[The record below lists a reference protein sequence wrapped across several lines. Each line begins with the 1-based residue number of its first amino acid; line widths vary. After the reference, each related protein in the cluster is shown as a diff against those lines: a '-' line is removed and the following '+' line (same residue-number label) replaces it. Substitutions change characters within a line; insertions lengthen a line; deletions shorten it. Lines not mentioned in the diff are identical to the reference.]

1 MVDDFLGK
9 YQKGRKFTMGYDEKF
24 FKMSANKKARNMWLI
39 TAVILSVAYT
49 IELIKGGRTPA
60 YYTTFMIICW
70 VPFVFG
76 VIFLKI
82 KGMDTVWYKEVIS
95 IGYGIFY
102 AFTVLTSDTNLT
114 FAYIFPVI
122 CMLMLYKDT
131 NLFIRIGILNILL
144 MVANFIIT
152 RVTGNADTL
161 SMAEFEIQLG
171 VIVLSYISYIL
182 AINHLHHSD
191 GAMLDSVKGN
201 LDRVVKTVEQVKEAS
216 NAVVDGVTVV
226 RELSDENIEGTNNV
240 VRSMQDLT
248 ANNGVLQDRTN
259 SSLDMT
265 NKINNQV
272 ENVAGLI
279 DEMVGLMNESV
290 AHAQTSSTQLADVV
304 RSTNEME
311 QLSSEVEKI
320 LKDFKEEFERVKA
333 ETGTIEGIT
342 SQTNLLALN
351 ASIEAAR
358 AGEAG
363 KGFAVVA
370 DEIRNLSMGTQNSS
384 NRILEALSNLEE
396 TSDKMTQS
404 IDKTIELIHEMLG
417 KITDV
422 NESVT
427 RITEDSVQLGNNIQ
441 VVDSAIKEVE
451 DSNKNMVDN
460 MKQVSEVME
469 LMTTSIADA
478 DETTK
483 VMRSKFEE
491 TSNNVNN
498 IESVVGKLIEE
509 LGQGGFM
516 GIQDIKP
523 GMFVSVIVGDKRD
536 GKEYKAT
543 VENVLDNGIVTAI
556 PVRDGSLLE
565 PVKGGEYHL
574 QIIVDNELY
583 NWDDVLVTLTKDGM
597 CKVLVEGNPVVLN
610 RRKYRR
616 MPIHYGCDI
625 TSKASSQTYE
635 GKMVNISASGFAFST
650 YASEIKGAKGTLVT
664 LNVEDFPVVSGRQ
677 LTGHIIRV
685 SDNDGQYIVGCRMLE
700 DNMDIFEY
708 VERNYK
714 G

>member
-1 MVDDFLGK
+1 
-9 YQKGRKFTMGYDEKF
+9 MGYDEKF
-24 FKMSANKKARNMWLI
+24 FKKSANKKAMLMWLF
-39 TAVILSVAYT
+39 TAIILSLAYT
-49 IELIKGGRTPA
+49 VELIKGGRTPG
-60 YYTTFMIICW
+60 YYAAFMLICW
-70 VPFVFG
+70 IPFILG
-76 VIFLKI
+76 VVFLKI
-82 KGMDTVWYKEVIS
+82 KGMDTTWYKETIS

-122 CMLMLYKDT
+122 CMLMLYKDKA
-131 NLFIRIGILNILL
+131 LLIRVSVLNILL
-144 MVANFIIT
+144 LIANFIIS
-152 RVTGNADTL
+152 RATGNAATL

-171 VIVLSYISYIL
+171 VIVLSYMSYVL
-182 AINHLHHSD
+182 AIDHLHKSD

-201 LDRVVKTVEQVKEAS
+201 LDRVVQTVEQVKTAS
-216 NAVVDGVTVV
+216 TAVVDGVTVV

-240 VRSMQDLT
+240 VRSMADLT
-248 ANNGVLQDRTN
+248 SNNEVLQDRTN

-265 NKINNQV
+265 NKINHQV

-290 AHAQTSSTQLADVV
+290 DHAQTSSTQLADVV
-304 RSTNEME
+304 KSTTEME

-320 LKDFKEEFERVKA
+320 LKDFKDEFERVKT
-333 ETGTIEGIT
+333 ETGTISGIT

-384 NRILEALSNLEE
+384 DRILEALGNLEE

-417 KITDV
+417 KITAV

-460 MKQVSEVME
+460 MKQVSDVME
-469 LMTTSIADA
+469 LMTASIADA

-516 GIQDIKP
+516 GIQDVKK
-523 GMFVSVIVGDKRD
+523 GMFISIIEGDKRD
-536 GKEYKAT
+536 GREFKTT
-543 VENVLDNGIVTAI
+543 VEDVFENGVVTGI
-556 PVRDGSLLE
+556 PVKNGEEL
-565 PVKGGEYHL
+565 VYNKHGEYHL

-583 NWDDVLVTLTKDGM
+583 NWDDVHIHVTKDEQF
-597 CKVLVEGNPVVLN
+597 KITVNGNPVVLN

-616 MPIHYGCDI
+616 MPVFYGCDI
-625 TSKASSQTYE
+625 TSRASNQTYE
-635 GKMVNISASGFAFST
+635 GKMVNISASGFAFAT
-650 YASEIKGAKGTLVT
+650 YASEIKNSKGTLVK
-664 LNVEDFPVVSGRQ
+664 VDVKDFPLLEGKALV
-677 LTGHIIRV
+677 GHIIRV

-700 DNMDIFEY
+700 DNMDIHDY

>member
-1 MVDDFLGK
+1 
-9 YQKGRKFTMGYDEKF
+9 MGYDEKV
-24 FKMSANKKARNMWLI
+24 FKKSANKKAMLMWI
-39 TAVILSVAYT
+39 FTAVILSIAYT
-49 IELIKGGRTPA
+49 IELIKGGRTPE
-60 YYTTFMIICW
+60 YYTAFMIICW
-70 VPFVFG
+70 LPI
-76 VIFLKI
+76 VIGILFLKI

-95 IGYGIFY
+95 VGYGIFY

-114 FAYIFPVI
+114 FAYIFPII
-122 CMLMLYKDT
+122 CMLMLYKDCA
-131 NLFIRIGILNILL
+131 LFIRVSILNILL
-144 MVANFIIT
+144 IVANFIVT
-152 RVTGNADTL
+152 RVTGNASAL

-171 VIVLSYISYIL
+171 VIILSYVSYNL
-182 AINHLHHSD
+182 AINHLHLAD
-191 GAMLDSVKGN
+191 GALLDSVKGN
-201 LDRVVKTVEQVKEAS
+201 LDRVVKTIEQVKTAS
-216 NAVVDGVTVV
+216 TAVVDGVTVV

-240 VRSMQDLT
+240 VRSMADLT
-248 ANNGVLQDRTN
+248 SNNDVLQDRTN
-259 SSLDMT
+259 SSLEMT

-290 AHAQTSSTQLADVV
+290 SHAQTSSTQLEDVV
-304 RSTNEME
+304 KSTNEME
-311 QLSSEVEKI
+311 QLSAEVEKI
-320 LKDFKEEFERVKA
+320 LKDFKDEFERVKT
-333 ETGTIEGIT
+333 ETGTITGIT

-384 NRILEALSNLEE
+384 ERILEALGNLEE

-417 KITDV
+417 KITAV

-427 RITEDSVQLGNNIQ
+427 RITEDSVKLGNNIQ

-460 MKQVSEVME
+460 MKQVSDVMG
-469 LMTTSIADA
+469 LMTASIVDA

-516 GIQDIKP
+516 GIQDVKKD
-523 GMFVSVIVGDKRD
+523 MFISVIEGDKRD
-536 GKEYKAT
+536 GREYKTT
-543 VENVLDNGIVTAI
+543 VEDVFENGIITDI
-556 PVRDGSLLE
+556 PVRSGERL
-565 PVKGGEYHL
+565 VYNKHGEYHL

-583 NWDDVLVTLTKDGM
+583 NWDDVHIHITKNE
-597 CKVLVEGNPVVLN
+597 KYKITVNGNPVVLN

-616 MPIHYGCDI
+616 MPIFYACDI
-625 TSKASSQTYE
+625 ASKASNQIYE
-635 GKMVNISASGFAFST
+635 GKMINISASGFAFAT
-650 YASEIKGAKGTLVT
+650 NAAEIKNSRGALVK
-664 LNVEDFPVVSGRQ
+664 VDVKDFPLLEGKELV
-677 LTGHIIRV
+677 GHIIRV

-700 DNMDIFEY
+700 DNMDIHDY

>member
-1 MVDDFLGK
+1 M
-9 YQKGRKFTMGYDEKF
+9 TYDENAFRMK
-24 FKMSANKKARNMWLI
+24 ANKKARNMWLI

-49 IELIKGGRTPA
+49 IELLNGGRTPL
-60 YYTTFMIICW
+60 YYTIFMMICW
-70 VPFVFG
+70 GPVLFG
-76 VIFLKI
+76 ILWLKM
-82 KGMDTVWYKEVIS
+82 KGADCKSYKEVIAV
-95 IGYGIFY
+95 GYGIFY
-102 AFTVLTSDTNLT
+102 AFTVLTTNTNLT
-114 FAYIFPVI
+114 FAYIFPII
-122 CMLMLYKDT
+122 CMLLLYKDQS
-131 NLFIRIGILNILL
+131 LFFRVGILNFLL
-144 MVANFIIT
+144 MIANFVVT
-152 RVTGNADTL
+152 RFSEASHNL

-171 VIVLSYISYIL
+171 VIILSYISYIM
-182 AINHLHHSD
+182 AVKHLYQSD

-201 LDRVVKTVEQVKEAS
+201 LDRVVRTVEQVKDAS
-216 NAVVDGVTVV
+216 TAVVDGITVV

-240 VRSMQDLT
+240 VKSMEDLH
-248 ANNGVLQDRTN
+248 ANNLVLHDRTD

-265 NKINNQV
+265 NKINAQV
-272 ENVAGLI
+272 ENVAGLM
-279 DEMVGLMNESV
+279 DEMVGLMNETVS
-290 AHAQTSSTQLADVV
+290 HAQTSSEQLQDVV

-320 LKDFKEEFERVKA
+320 LVDFKEEFERVKT

-384 NRILEALSNLEE
+384 NRILEALSILEE

-404 IDKTIELIHEMLG
+404 IDKTIVLIHEMLG
-417 KITDV
+417 KITNV

-427 RITEDSVQLGNNIQ
+427 RITEDSVQLGDNIK

-460 MKQVSEVME
+460 MRQVSDVME
-469 LMTTSIADA
+469 LMTASISDA

-491 TSNNVNN
+491 TSNNVNH
-498 IESVVGKLIEE
+498 IESVVGKLIVE

-516 GIQDIKP
+516 GIQDIEP
-523 GMFVSVIVGDKRD
+523 GMFVSVVTGDKRE

-543 VENVLDNGIVTAI
+543 VSSVLENGLITGVPSHEGQTLALTKDM
-556 PVRDGSLLE
+556 
-565 PVKGGEYHL
+565 EYHM
-574 QIIVDNELY
+574 QVIVNNELY
-583 NWDDVLVTLTKDGM
+583 NWDDVAVSYTKDGN
-597 CKVLVEGNPVVLN
+597 CRIQVTGNPVVLN
-610 RRKYRR
+610 RRKFKR
-616 MPIHYGCDI
+616 MPIHYDCSIISEAFGS
-625 TSKASSQTYE
+625 TLTGE
-635 GKMVNISASGFAFST
+635 TVNISASGFAFST
-650 YASEIKGAKGTLVT
+650 HEKVIKDAKGMLITL
-664 LNVEDFPVVSGRQ
+664 EMDKFPVETAKKLV
-677 LTGHIIRV
+677 GHIIRV
-685 SDNDGQYIVGCRMLE
+685 SDNEGQYIVGCRMLE
-700 DNMDIFEY
+700 DNMDVYEY

>member
-1 MVDDFLGK
+1 
-9 YQKGRKFTMGYDEKF
+9 MGYDEKF

-39 TAVILSVAYT
+39 TAIILSAAYT
-49 IELIKGGRTPA
+49 IELIKGGRTPE
-60 YYTTFMIICW
+60 YYAVFMIICW
-70 VPFVFG
+70 VPFCLG
-76 VIFLKI
+76 VAILKI
-82 KGMDTVWYKEVIS
+82 KGLDTTLYKETIV

-102 AFTVLTSDTNLT
+102 AFTVVTSDTNLT
-114 FAYIFPVI
+114 FAYIFPII
-122 CMLMLYKDT
+122 CMLLLYKDR

-152 RVTGNADTL
+152 RVTGNAGTL

-201 LDRVVKTVEQVKEAS
+201 LERVVKTVEQVKGAS
-216 NAVVDGVTVV
+216 NAIVDGITVV
-226 RELSDENIEGTNNV
+226 RELSDENIEGANNV
-240 VRSMQDLT
+240 VNSMADLT
-248 ANNGVLQDRTN
+248 ANNAILHERTD

-272 ENVAGLI
+272 KNVAGLM
-279 DEMVGLMNESV
+279 DEMVGLMNESM
-290 AHAQTSSTQLADVV
+290 ANAKTSSVQLSDVV
-304 RSTNEME
+304 RATNEME

-320 LKDFKEEFERVKA
+320 LSDFKEEFERVKK

-370 DEIRNLSMGTQNSS
+370 DEIRNLSMGTQSS
-384 NRILEALSNLEE
+384 SSRILEALGNLEE
-396 TSDKMTQS
+396 TSAKMTQS
-404 IDKTIELIHEMLG
+404 IGKTIELIHGMLG
-417 KITDV
+417 KITNV
-422 NESVT
+422 NESVI

-460 MKQVSEVME
+460 MKQISEVME
-469 LMTTSIADA
+469 LMTSSIVDA
-478 DETTK
+478 DNTTK

-491 TSNNVNN
+491 SSNNVNN
-498 IESVVGKLIEE
+498 IENVVGKLIIE

-516 GIQDIKP
+516 GIQDVRQ
-523 GMFVSVIVGDKRD
+523 GMFISVIEGDKRD
-536 GKEYKAT
+536 GREYKAT
-543 VENVLDNGIVTAI
+543 VSDVLENGVVSSMPANNGNVLTLDE
-556 PVRDGSLLE
+556 D
-565 PVKGGEYHL
+565 GEYHL

-583 NWDDVLVTLTKDGM
+583 NWDNVQILVTKDKK
-597 CKVLVEGNPVVLN
+597 CRIIVEGNPIVLN
-610 RRKYRR
+610 RRKFRR
-616 MPIHYGCDI
+616 MPVHHACSI
-625 TSKASSQTYE
+625 TQEASSRNYD

-650 YASEIKGAKGTLVT
+650 YATEIKDARGAFVT
-664 LNVEDFPVVSGRQ
+664 LDVKDFPVLSAKQ
-677 LTGHIIRV
+677 LVGQIIRV
-685 SDNDGQYIVGCRMLE
+685 SDNAGEYIVGCRMLE
-700 DNMDIFEY
+700 DNMDIYEY
-708 VERNYK
+708 VENNYVS
-714 G
+714 

>member
-1 MVDDFLGK
+1 
-9 YQKGRKFTMGYDEKF
+9 MGYDEKI
-24 FKMSANKKARNMWLI
+24 FKMSANKKARNMWLL
-39 TAVILSVAYT
+39 TCLILSIAYT
-49 IELIKGGRTPA
+49 VELIKGGRTPA
-60 YYTTFMIICW
+60 YYTAFMILCW
-70 VPFVFG
+70 LPFLISV
-76 VIFLKI
+76 VILKI
-82 KGMDTVWYKEVIS
+82 KGLDTTWYKETIS

-102 AFTVLTSDTNLT
+102 AFVVITTDTNLT
-114 FAYIFPVI
+114 FAYIFPII
-122 CMLMLYKDT
+122 CMLMLYKDAH
-131 NLFIRIGILNILL
+131 LFIRIGILNVLL
-144 MVANFIIT
+144 MVANFIVT
-152 RVTGNADTL
+152 RVTGNAADL
-161 SMAEFEIQLG
+161 SMTEFEIQLG
-171 VIVLSYISYIL
+171 VILLSYISYSL
-182 AINHLHHSD
+182 AINHLIHSD

-201 LDRVVKTVEQVKEAS
+201 LERVVKTVEQVKDAS
-216 NAVVDGVTVV
+216 NAVVDGITVV
-226 RELSDENIEGTNNV
+226 RELSDENMEGTNNV

-248 ANNGVLQDRTN
+248 SNNGVLQDKTN
-259 SSLDMT
+259 SSLEMT
-265 NKINNQV
+265 NKINHQV

-290 AHAQTSSTQLADVV
+290 SHAQTSSTQLADVV
-304 RSTNEME
+304 KSTNEME
-311 QLSSEVEKI
+311 QLSSEVERI
-320 LKDFKEEFERVKA
+320 LKEFKDEFERVKT

-384 NRILEALSNLEE
+384 SRILEALGNLEE

-404 IDKTIELIHEMLG
+404 IGKTIELIHEMLG

-422 NESVT
+422 NASVT

-469 LMTTSIADA
+469 LMTSSITDA

-516 GIQDIKP
+516 GIQDIKS

-543 VENVLDNGIVTAI
+543 VEKVLENGVVTSALLY
-556 PVRDGSLLE
+556 DGKTLE
-565 PVKGGEYHL
+565 VARGVEYHL
-574 QIIVDNELY
+574 QVIVDNELY
-583 NWDDVLVTLTKDGM
+583 NWDNVQVFEIKDGM

-610 RRKYRR
+610 RRKYKR
-616 MPIHYGCDI
+616 MPIQYACDI
-625 TSKASSQTYE
+625 TSKAFAQTYE
-635 GKMVNISASGFAFST
+635 GNMVNISASGFAFAT
-650 YASEIKGAKGTLVT
+650 YAKDIKNAKGTMVT
-664 LNVEDFPVVSGRQ
+664 LDVKNFPVVNGRQ
-677 LTGHIIRV
+677 LTGQIIRI
-685 SDNDGQYIVGCRMLE
+685 SDNEGQYIVGCRMLE
-700 DNMDIFEY
+700 DNMDIYEY
-708 VERNYK
+708 VKLNYK

>member
-1 MVDDFLGK
+1 MN
-9 YQKGRKFTMGYDEKF
+9 YDEKQ
-24 FKMSANKKARNMWLI
+24 FKVSANKKARNMWMITSLI
-39 TAVILSVAYT
+39 LTIAYT

-60 YYTTFMIICW
+60 YYTAFMILCW
-70 VPFVFG
+70 APFIFS
-76 VIFLKI
+76 VILLKI
-82 KGMDTVWYKEVIS
+82 KGLDTTWYKETVCV
-95 IGYGIFY
+95 GYGIFY
-102 AFTVLTSDTNLT
+102 AFVVVTSDTNLT
-114 FAYIFPVI
+114 FAYIFPII
-122 CMLMLYKDT
+122 CMLMLYKDSF
-131 NLFIRIGILNILL
+131 LFIRIGLLNIIL

-171 VIVLSYISYIL
+171 VIVLSYISYSL

-216 NAVVDGVTVV
+216 NAVVDGITVV

-240 VRSMQDLT
+240 VRSMRDLT
-248 ANNGVLQDRTN
+248 SNNGVLQDRTN
-259 SSLDMT
+259 SSLEMT

-290 AHAQTSSTQLADVV
+290 TNAKTSSTQLADVV
-304 RSTNEME
+304 KSTNEME
-311 QLSSEVEKI
+311 SLSSEVERI
-320 LKDFKEEFERVKA
+320 LKEFKDEFERVKT

-384 NRILEALSNLEE
+384 SRILEALGNLEE

-404 IDKTIELIHEMLG
+404 IGKTIELIHEMLG

-469 LMTTSIADA
+469 LMTSSITDA
-478 DETTK
+478 DETTR

-498 IESVVGKLIEE
+498 IEAVVGKLIEE

-516 GIQDIKP
+516 GIQDIKTD
-523 GMFVSVIVGDKRD
+523 MFVSVIAGDKRD

-543 VENVLDNGIVTAI
+543 VQKVLENGVVTTA
-556 PVRDGSLLE
+556 PLCAGTSLE
-565 PVKGGEYHL
+565 VQKGVEYYL
-574 QIIVDNELY
+574 QVIVDNELY
-583 NWDDVLVTLTKDGM
+583 NWDNVQIFELKDGM
-597 CKVLVEGNPVVLN
+597 CKVLVEGNPIVLN
-610 RRKYRR
+610 RRKYKR
-616 MPIHYGCDI
+616 MPIQYSCDI
-625 TSKASSQTYE
+625 TSKAFDKTYE
-635 GKMVNISASGFAFST
+635 GRMVNISASGFAFAT
-650 YASEIKGAKGTLVT
+650 YATDIKNTKGTMVVLDVK
-664 LNVEDFPVVSGRQ
+664 DFPVVSGRQ
-677 LTGHIIRV
+677 LTGQVIRV
-685 SDNDGQYIVGCRMLE
+685 SDNEGQYIVGCRMLE
-700 DNMDIFEY
+700 DNMDIYEY
-708 VERNYK
+708 VKRNY
-714 G
+714 

>member
-1 MVDDFLGK
+1 
-9 YQKGRKFTMGYDEKF
+9 
-24 FKMSANKKARNMWLI
+24 MWLF
-39 TAVILSVAYT
+39 TAIILSVAYT
-49 IELIKGGRTPA
+49 VELIKGGRTPA
-60 YYTTFMIICW
+60 YYTSFMLICW

-76 VIFLKI
+76 VIFLKL
-82 KGMDTVWYKEVIS
+82 KGMDTVWYKEVVS
-95 IGYGIFY
+95 VGYGIFY

-131 NLFIRIGILNILL
+131 SLFIRIGILNILL
-144 MVANFIIT
+144 MIANFIVS
-152 RVTGNADTL
+152 RMTGNAQTL

-201 LDRVVKTVEQVKEAS
+201 LDRVVKTVEQVKDAS

-226 RELSDENIEGTNNV
+226 RELSDENLEGTNNV
-240 VRSMQDLT
+240 VRSMSDLNS
-248 ANNGVLQDRTN
+248 NNEVLQDRTN

-320 LKDFKEEFERVKA
+320 LKDFKEEFERVKT

-384 NRILEALSNLEE
+384 NRILEALGNLEE

-441 VVDSAIKEVE
+441 VVDAAIKEVE

-469 LMTTSIADA
+469 LMTNSIADA

-491 TSNNVNN
+491 TSNNVNH

-523 GMFVSVIVGDKRD
+523 GMFVSVIAGDKRD

-543 VENVLDNGIVTAI
+543 VESVLENGLITAV
-556 PVRDGSLLE
+556 PARNGSELE
-565 PVKGGEYHL
+565 PEKGTEYHL
-574 QIIVDNELY
+574 QVIVDNELY
-583 NWDDVLVTLTKDGM
+583 NWDNVRVTLTKDDM

-616 MPIHYGCDI
+616 MPIHYNCDI
-625 TSKASSQTYE
+625 ASKASSDIYE

-650 YASEIKGAKGTLVT
+650 YAKEIKGAKGTLVT
-664 LNVEDFPVVSGRQ
+664 LDVKDFPVASGRQ
-677 LTGHIIRV
+677 LVGHIIRV

-700 DNMDIFEY
+700 DNMDIYEY

>member
-1 MVDDFLGK
+1 M
-9 YQKGRKFTMGYDEKF
+9 YDEKF
-24 FKMSANKKARNMWLI
+24 FKKSANKKAMLMWLL
-39 TAVILSVAYT
+39 TAVILSIAYT
-49 IELIKGGRTPA
+49 VEVIKGGRTPA
-60 YYTTFMIICW
+60 YYTIFMIICW
-70 VPFVFG
+70 APFLLSVA
-76 VIFLKI
+76 FLLI
-82 KGMDTVWYKEVIS
+82 KGMDTLWYKETIAV
-95 IGYGIFY
+95 GYGIFY

-122 CMLMLYKDT
+122 CMLMLYKDRF
-131 NLFIRIGILNILL
+131 LFIRVAILNGLL
-144 MVANFIIT
+144 IVANFILT
-152 RVTGNADTL
+152 RVMGNADTL

-171 VIVLSYISYIL
+171 VIVLSYISYNL
-182 AINHLHHSD
+182 AIDHLNKSD
-191 GAMLDSVKGN
+191 GAMLGSVQDN
-201 LDRVVKTVEQVKEAS
+201 LERVVKTVEQVKGAS
-216 NAVVDGVTVV
+216 TAVVDGITVV
-226 RELSDENIEGTNNV
+226 RELSDENIEGANNV
-240 VRSMQDLT
+240 VRSMLDLSS
-248 ANNGVLQDRTN
+248 NNDVLRDKTD

-265 NKINNQV
+265 NKIDKQV

-279 DEMVGLMNESV
+279 EEMVGLMNESV

-384 NRILEALSNLEE
+384 SRILGALNHLEE
-396 TSDKMTQS
+396 TSDRMTES
-404 IDKTIELIHEMLG
+404 IDKTIELIHEMLE
-417 KITDV
+417 KITVV

-451 DSNKNMVDN
+451 DSNKIMVDN
-460 MKQVSEVME
+460 MNQVSEVMD

-483 VMRSKFEE
+483 VMRSKYEE

-498 IESVVGKLIEE
+498 IENIVGKLIIE

-516 GIQDIKP
+516 GIQDIRP
-523 GMFVSVIVGDKRD
+523 GMFISVIEGDKRD
-536 GKEYKAT
+536 GREYKTT
-543 VENVLDNGIVTAI
+543 VSSVMENGIITEI
-556 PVRDGSLLE
+556 PAGEGCELSIG
-565 PVKGGEYHL
+565 KGGEYHL
-574 QIIVDNELY
+574 QVIVDNELY
-583 NWDDVLVTLTKDGM
+583 NWDDVQISTAKDGQ
-597 CKVLVEGNPVVLN
+597 CKILVKGNPIVLN
-610 RRKYRR
+610 RRKYKR
-616 MPIHYGCDI
+616 MPVFYACDI
-625 TSKASSQTYE
+625 TSKASSQAYE
-635 GKMVNISASGFAFST
+635 GKMVNISASGFSFAT
-650 YASEIKGAKGTLVT
+650 NAAEIKSLKGTLVKIDVKDFS
-664 LNVEDFPVVSGRQ
+664 LLEDKPLMGY
-677 LTGHIIRV
+677 IIRI
-685 SDNDGQYIVGCRMLE
+685 SDNEGQYIVGCRMLE
-700 DNMDIFEY
+700 DNMDIYEY

>member
-1 MVDDFLGK
+1 
-9 YQKGRKFTMGYDEKF
+9 MGYDEKF

-39 TAVILSVAYT
+39 TAIILSAAYT
-49 IELIKGGRTPA
+49 IELIKGGRTPE
-60 YYTTFMIICW
+60 YYAVFMIICW
-70 VPFVFG
+70 VPFFLG
-76 VIFLKI
+76 VAILKI
-82 KGMDTVWYKEVIS
+82 KGLDTTLYKETIV

-102 AFTVLTSDTNLT
+102 AFTVVTSDTNLT
-114 FAYIFPVI
+114 FAYIFPII
-122 CMLMLYKDT
+122 CMLLLYKDR

-152 RVTGNADTL
+152 RVTGNAGTL

-201 LDRVVKTVEQVKEAS
+201 LERVVKTVEQVKGAS
-216 NAVVDGVTVV
+216 NAIVDGITVV
-226 RELSDENIEGTNNV
+226 RELSDENIEGANNV
-240 VRSMQDLT
+240 VNSMADLT
-248 ANNGVLQDRTN
+248 ANNAILHERTD

-272 ENVAGLI
+272 KNVAGLM
-279 DEMVGLMNESV
+279 DEMVGLMNESM
-290 AHAQTSSTQLADVV
+290 ANAKTSSVQLSDVV
-304 RSTNEME
+304 RATNEME

-320 LKDFKEEFERVKA
+320 LSDFKEEFERVKK

-370 DEIRNLSMGTQNSS
+370 DEIRNLSMGTQSS
-384 NRILEALSNLEE
+384 SSRILEALGNLEE
-396 TSDKMTQS
+396 TSAKMTQS
-404 IDKTIELIHEMLG
+404 IGKTIELIHGMLG
-417 KITDV
+417 KITNV
-422 NESVT
+422 NESVI

-460 MKQVSEVME
+460 MKQISEVME
-469 LMTTSIADA
+469 LMTSCIVDA
-478 DETTK
+478 DNTTK

-491 TSNNVNN
+491 SSNNVNN
-498 IESVVGKLIEE
+498 IENVVGKLIIE

-516 GIQDIKP
+516 GIQDVRQ
-523 GMFVSVIVGDKRD
+523 GMFISVIEGDKRD
-536 GKEYKAT
+536 GREYKAT
-543 VENVLDNGIVTAI
+543 VSDVLENGVVSSMPANNGNVLTLDE
-556 PVRDGSLLE
+556 D
-565 PVKGGEYHL
+565 GEYHL

-583 NWDDVLVTLTKDGM
+583 NWDNVQILVTKDKK
-597 CKVLVEGNPVVLN
+597 CRIIVEGNPIVLN
-610 RRKYRR
+610 RRKFRR
-616 MPIHYGCDI
+616 MPVHHACSI
-625 TSKASSQTYE
+625 TQEASSRNYD

-650 YASEIKGAKGTLVT
+650 YATEIKDARGAFVT
-664 LNVEDFPVVSGRQ
+664 LDVKDFPVLSAKQ
-677 LTGHIIRV
+677 LVGQIIRV
-685 SDNDGQYIVGCRMLE
+685 SDNAGEYIVGCRMLE
-700 DNMDIFEY
+700 DNMDIYEY
-708 VERNYK
+708 VENNYVS
-714 G
+714 